1 MGEFWGEVTEFWEM
15 YSDQVMLGLG
25 FVALGLVVAS
35 LVLFFKAKDKAKW
48 ISAFA
53 AIVVMAWTSEA
64 LLDVALHT
72 WKLPAGFAGV
82 AFFVFEALLLSTLM
96 EAERERAETGMP
108 GAAAGYAFVIAV
120 VQGGVAALGT
130 DIFSL
135 QVLRV
140 TLPILA
146 IGRWWLTL
154 RRPRTTDTEEM
165 KQRRKQREEERESTW
180 VITPTTILTALR
192 IKRPGKLTASDAERE
207 RVIARMAVLADAA
220 TTSPRWW
227 RPWVEYRLRRLARGA
242 TQSMV
247 EKAAEQANRASRAVE
262 VMVPGGRAGAGNS
275 GTARLSNRAASD
287 RAVPGSAGR
296 RVVPDRAVPDAGQE
310 SMPDA
315 AQRPVPGTV
324 VPGSGPEVSDRRAV
338 HEVDAGQQRTPRP
351 RVTTEL
357 PAETVERSGADEA
370 AIREE
375 ARQMYRASVAAGRSL
390 SGAELARMY
399 HRPDPSWGSRRVRE
413 VRRQDEQAAAGEP
426 ASAESEQQ

>member
-1 MGEFWGEVTEFWEM
+1 MGEVWGEITGFWEK

-48 ISAFA
+48 ISALA

-140 TLPILA
+140 ALPILA

-154 RRPRTTDTEEM
+154 RRPRATDTEQM
-165 KQRRKQREEERESTW
+165 KQQRKQREEERESTW
-180 VITPTTILTALR
+180 VITPTSILTALR

-242 TQSMV
+242 TQAMV
-247 EKAAEQANRASRAVE
+247 EEAAVRAERASRAVE
-262 VMVPGGRAGAGNS
+262 VMVPGRRVGAGNS
-275 GTARLSNRAASD
+275 GGARSSGRAASD
-287 RAVPGSAGR
+287 RAVPGSAGQR
-296 RVVPDRAVPDAGQE
+296 PAAGAGRRAVPDRV
-310 SMPDA
+310 MPDA
-315 AQRPVPGTV
+315 
-324 VPGSGPEVSDRRAV
+324 
-338 HEVDAGQQRTPRP
+338 GQ
-351 RVTTEL
+351 
-357 PAETVERSGADEA
+357 D
-370 AIREE
+370 
-375 ARQMYRASVAAGRSL
+375 SV
-390 SGAELARMY
+390 
-399 HRPDPSWGSRRVRE
+399 
-413 VRRQDEQAAAGEP
+413 
-426 ASAESEQQ
+426 